1 MGELFKTHEGL
12 CCSIDTLQWRLEAYD
27 NKLRSVLNKREACS
41 RSLKQLEAALADA
54 PFTNEEKEIVAI
66 EQKAE
71 TSKRV
76 MSQASSSDE
85 EDEEE
90 ESEEDAE
97 EEDELVGSS
106 GMSVKAKGK
115 GRAN

>member
-1 MGELFKTHEGL
+1 M
-12 CCSIDTLQWRLEAYD
+12 
-27 NKLRSVLNKREACS
+27 
-41 RSLKQLEAALADA
+41 EAAIADA
-54 PFTNEEKEIVAI
+54 PSTNEEKEIVGI

-71 TSKRV
+71 TSKHVALR
-76 MSQASSSDE
+76 ASSSDE
-85 EDEEE
+85 EDKEE

-106 GMSVKAKGK
+106 GISVKAKGK

>member
-1 MGELFKTHEGL
+1 M
-12 CCSIDTLQWRLEAYD
+12 AYD
-27 NKLRSVLNKREACS
+27 NELRSVLNEREACS
-41 RSLKQLEAALADA
+41 RSLKQLEAALVDVLS
-54 PFTNEEKEIVAI
+54 TDKEKEIVAI

-76 MSQASSSDE
+76 ASRASSSDE
-85 EDEEE
+85 EDEE

-115 GRAN
+115 GHAN

>member
-1 MGELFKTHEGL
+1 M
-12 CCSIDTLQWRLEAYD
+12 
-27 NKLRSVLNKREACS
+27 
-41 RSLKQLEAALADA
+41 EAALADA
-54 PFTNEEKEIVAI
+54 PSTNEEKEIVAI

-71 TSKRV
+71 MSKHVTLRV
-76 MSQASSSDE
+76 SSSDE
-85 EDEEE
+85 EDEKE

-106 GMSVKAKGK
+106 GILVKVKGK

>member
-1 MGELFKTHEGL
+1 M
-12 CCSIDTLQWRLEAYD
+12 
-27 NKLRSVLNKREACS
+27 
-41 RSLKQLEAALADA
+41 DA
-54 PFTNEEKEIVAI
+54 PSTDEEKDIVAI

-76 MSQASSSDE
+76 ALRASSTGE

-97 EEDELVGSS
+97 DEDELVGSS

-115 GRAN
+115 GHAN

>member
-1 MGELFKTHEGL
+1 M
-12 CCSIDTLQWRLEAYD
+12 
-27 NKLRSVLNKREACS
+27 RSVLNEQEACS

-54 PFTNEEKEIVAI
+54 LSTDKEKEIVAI
-66 EQKAE
+66 KQKAE

-76 MSQASSSDE
+76 TSRASSSDE

>member
-1 MGELFKTHEGL
+1 M
-12 CCSIDTLQWRLEAYD
+12 
-27 NKLRSVLNKREACS
+27 
-41 RSLKQLEAALADA
+41 DA
-54 PFTNEEKEIVAI
+54 PSTDEEKEIVAI

-71 TSKRV
+71 TSKHV
-76 MSQASSSDE
+76 VSQASSSDE

-115 GRAN
+115 GRTN

>member
-1 MGELFKTHEGL
+1 M
-12 CCSIDTLQWRLEAYD
+12 
-27 NKLRSVLNKREACS
+27 RSVLNEREACS

-54 PFTNEEKEIVAI
+54 PSTDEEKDIVAI

-76 MSQASSSDE
+76 VLRASSTDE
-85 EDEEE
+85 EDEEG

-106 GMSVKAKGK
+106 GMSVMAKGK
-115 GRAN
+115 GRTN

>member
-1 MGELFKTHEGL
+1 M
-12 CCSIDTLQWRLEAYD
+12 
-27 NKLRSVLNKREACS
+27 RSVLNEREACS

-54 PFTNEEKEIVAI
+54 PSTDEEKDIVAI

-76 MSQASSSDE
+76 ASRASSTDE

-106 GMSVKAKGK
+106 GMSVMAKGK
-115 GRAN
+115 GRTN

>member
-1 MGELFKTHEGL
+1 M
-12 CCSIDTLQWRLEAYD
+12 EAYD
-27 NKLRSVLNKREACS
+27 NELWSVLNEWEACS

-54 PFTNEEKEIVAI
+54 PSTDEEKEIVTI

-76 MSQASSSDE
+76 TSRASSSDE

>member
-1 MGELFKTHEGL
+1 M
-12 CCSIDTLQWRLEAYD
+12 
-27 NKLRSVLNKREACS
+27 RSVLNEWEACS

-54 PFTNEEKEIVAI
+54 PSTDEEKEIIAI

-71 TSKRV
+71 TSKHVTSR
-76 MSQASSSDE
+76 ASSSDE
-85 EDEEE
+85 EDKEE

-106 GMSVKAKGK
+106 GISVKAKGK
-115 GRAN
+115 GCAN

>member
-1 MGELFKTHEGL
+1 M
-12 CCSIDTLQWRLEAYD
+12 EAYD
-27 NKLRSVLNKREACS
+27 NELRSVLNEQEACS
-41 RSLKQLEAALADA
+41 KSLKQLEAALADA
-54 PFTNEEKEIVAI
+54 PSTDEEQEVVAN

-76 MSQASSSDE
+76 ALQVSSSDKG
-85 EDEEE
+85 DEEE

-115 GRAN
+115 GRAK

>member
-1 MGELFKTHEGL
+1 M
-12 CCSIDTLQWRLEAYD
+12 D
-27 NKLRSVLNKREACS
+27 
-41 RSLKQLEAALADA
+41 AALVDA
-54 PFTNEEKEIVAI
+54 PSTDEEKEIVAI

-71 TSKRV
+71 TSKHVASR
-76 MSQASSSDE
+76 ASSSDE

-106 GMSVKAKGK
+106 GISVKVKGK
-115 GRAN
+115 GRTN